1 MRYLE
6 LENVFETTEWILGRF
21 LFEDYL
27 VSIKKKQWLRIN
39 RIIKSLILLVV
50 MGRRL
55 IKWSYHWSLVIA

>member
-55 IKWSYHWSLVIA
+55 IK